1 MTKKLFT
8 IMLCGI
14 ASQVR
19 QYVNRSNYAHIK
31 CAILSVLENTE
42 EIATYNLYIQ
52 ASQVYA
58 FLYCLCSLMSFYLT
72 NYYKLL

>member
-1 MTKKLFT
+1 
-8 IMLCGI
+8 MLCGI

-31 CAILSVLENTE
+31 CAILSVLENIE
-42 EIATYNLYIQ
+42 ETATYNLYIQ

-58 FLYCLCSLMSFYLT
+58 FLCLCSLMSFYLM